1 MRRKSGLAP
10 LKSDYTIITFSIDHF
25 KNTFYSIYFIASLQ
39 YQRTNTGTFQSQK
52 KNNVSL
58 PLTKKIL
65 PEPDEGPAASLN
77 TISEGK

>member
-1 MRRKSGLAP
+1 
-10 LKSDYTIITFSIDHF
+10 
-25 KNTFYSIYFIASLQ
+25 
-39 YQRTNTGTFQSQK
+39 
-52 KNNVSL
+52 VSL